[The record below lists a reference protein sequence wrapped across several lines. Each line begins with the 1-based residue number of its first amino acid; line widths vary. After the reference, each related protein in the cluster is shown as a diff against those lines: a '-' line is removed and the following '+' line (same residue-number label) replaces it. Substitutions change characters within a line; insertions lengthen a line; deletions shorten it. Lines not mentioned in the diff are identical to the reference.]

1 MPFDGGSMTPSPRS
15 RRANRPLPF
24 ITMPPPTSFSQLSL
38 SDSCHSRP
46 PSPGHWGK
54 CVNQVQSVLY
64 GGKGS
69 RDDIAFTVDEL
80 YDVNATF
87 ENPLTLAKGSKA
99 ISEMFALLSLVPGSM
114 HSESGEV
121 AEASGYNSLHTA
133 FLQHTLHIALFPFLD
148 PEYQPSPEIDSE
160 SSPSHRPNALRRAV
174 SFFSL
179 PSTPYSQRS
188 PQGGYVDPNAPPAL
202 YSKTHPSSSAR
213 WPISNFISSLM
224 PRNLALSLTTVHLK
238 LTTRL
243 VFNEHG
249 KIILHED
256 TWGLKEVIEG
266 VFPIAS
272 HLYSINRQGV
282 GLVAGLASRVL
293 LGSGQPASW
302 RRDEEAGWEQK
313 RKYVEGVPGTDTPAT
328 DGQEENHGPSNQGLE
343 RLDRALV
350 DFDSRRQA
358 SEPEPDAAL
367 YAHAPGSPQSTR
379 KSSIS
384 GGYGGLAANRRSTA
398 LGIDVGDSNSSAQVG
413 GTESAPLGRSVSSE
427 LSVDKGE
434 ESA

>member
-1 MPFDGGSMTPSPRS
+1 MVSGSF
-15 RRANRPLPF
+15 A
-24 ITMPPPTSFSQLSL
+24 
-38 SDSCHSRP
+38 
-46 PSPGHWGK
+46 
-54 CVNQVQSVLY
+54 
-64 GGKGS
+64 
-69 RDDIAFTVDEL
+69 VD
-80 YDVNATF
+80 
-87 ENPLTLAKGSKA
+87 
-99 ISEMFALLSLVPGSM
+99 LLS
-114 HSESGEV
+114 EEGELIF
-121 AEASGYNSLHTA
+121 ASTDSLHTA

-148 PEYQPSPEIDSE
+148 PEYEPSPEMDSE
-160 SSPSHRPNALRRAV
+160 HSSAHRPPNALRRAV

-188 PQGGYVDPNAPPAL
+188 PQGGSYVDPHAPPAL

-213 WPISNFISSLM
+213 WPISHFISSLM
-224 PRNLALSLTTVHLK
+224 PRNLAISLTTVHLK

-272 HLYSINRQGV
+272 HLYAINRQGV
-282 GLVAGLASRVL
+282 GLFAVLASRVL

-302 RRDEEAGWEQK
+302 RRDEEAGWQQK
-313 RKYVEGVPGTDTPAT
+313 RKYVEGVPGTDTPAI
-328 DGQEENHGPSNQGLE
+328 DGQEENHGPNNQGLE

-350 DFDSRRQA
+350 DFDSRRG
-358 SEPEPDAAL
+358 SEPELDAAL
-367 YAHAPGSPQSTR
+367 YVHARG
-379 KSSIS
+379 
-384 GGYGGLAANRRSTA
+384 NRRSTA
-398 LGIDVGDSNSSAQVG
+398 LGLVVGDSAARG
-413 GTESAPLGRSVSSE
+413 GTQSAPLGRSVSSE

>member
-1 MPFDGGSMTPSPRS
+1 
-15 RRANRPLPF
+15 
-24 ITMPPPTSFSQLSL
+24 
-38 SDSCHSRP
+38 
-46 PSPGHWGK
+46 
-54 CVNQVQSVLY
+54 
-64 GGKGS
+64 
-69 RDDIAFTVDEL
+69 
-80 YDVNATF
+80 
-87 ENPLTLAKGSKA
+87 
-99 ISEMFALLSLVPGSM
+99 MFALLSLVPGSM

-121 AEASGYNSLHTA
+121 AEASGYSEWLGRRDLPLEEHELTLAQTDSLHTA

-148 PEYQPSPEIDSE
+148 PEWQPSPETDSE
-160 SSPSHRPNALRRAV
+160 HSPPHRPNALRRAV

-188 PQGGYVDPNAPPAL
+188 PQGGFVDPNAPPAL

-302 RRDEEAGWEQK
+302 RRDEEAAWQQK
-313 RKYVEGVPGTDTPAT
+313 RKYVEGVPGTDTPAA

-350 DFDSRRQA
+350 DFDSRRKA
-358 SEPEPDAAL
+358 SEPEPNAAL
-367 YAHAPGSPQSTR
+367 YSPQSTR
-379 KSSIS
+379 KSSVS
-384 GGYGGLAANRRSTA
+384 GGGGGYGGLGGGRRSTA
-398 LGIDVGDSNSSAQVG
+398 LGIDVGDATG
-413 GTESAPLGRSVSSE
+413 ESAPLGRSVSSE

-434 ESA
+434 ESS